1 MKKKKNDENKVA
13 LADKRPRRIALIICI
28 IFAVICFT
36 PLLFSFFTSIKSEL
50 EIMKNG
56 YSFLP
61 DSPTFENYVELFG
74 TEYSTSYPIMKW
86 FMNSLIVALAQMVL
100 VVLISSSSAYAY
112 ARLEFKGKNVIF
124 WFLMATMTFPSVIN
138 IIPLYQ
144 ICQQLNILN
153 SLWALIL
160 PNIAGVFNIFL
171 IKQFMTGIP
180 KELDEAAMIDGANR
194 FQIYYKIILPLCL
207 PVLVVVGMFAFT
219 GAWNDYL
226 WPSIAITDTNH
237 LTLTPGMQKIKDSFV
252 TMNGH
257 AIAGGFISVVPT
269 FIVYLFAQKYFMK
282 GMQMQAGVK
291 G

>member
-1 MKKKKNDENKVA
+1 MKRHKKEKAVFGDRN
-13 LADKRPRRIALIICI
+13 PRRIAFIVCI
-28 IFAVICFT
+28 VFTIICFT
-36 PLLFSFFTSIKSEL
+36 PLLFSFFTSLKSEL

-61 DSPTFENYVELFG
+61 ESATLENYAELFG
-74 TEYSTSYPIMKW
+74 DKYSTSYPIMKW
-86 FMNSLIVALAQMVL
+86 FTNSMIVALAQMIL
-100 VVLISSSSAYAY
+100 VVLIASSSAYAY
-112 ARLEFKGKNVIF
+112 ARLEFKGKKVIF

-144 ICQQLNILN
+144 ICQKLNILD

-160 PNIAGVFNIFL
+160 PNISGVFNIFL
-171 IKQFMTGIP
+171 IKQFMMGIP

-194 FQIYYKIILPLCL
+194 FQIYYRIMLPLCL
-207 PVLVVVGMFAFT
+207 PVLVVVAMFAFT

-226 WPSIAITDTNH
+226 WPSIAITNTNN
-237 LTLTPGMQKIKDSFV
+237 LTITPGMQRIKDSFN

-282 GMQMQAGVK
+282 GMQMQSGVK